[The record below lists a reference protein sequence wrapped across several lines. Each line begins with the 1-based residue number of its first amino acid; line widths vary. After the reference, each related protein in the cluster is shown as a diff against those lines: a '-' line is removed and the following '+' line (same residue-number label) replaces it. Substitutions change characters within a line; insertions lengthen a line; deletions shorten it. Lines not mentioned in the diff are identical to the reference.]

1 MNAVQAVYRTR
12 LSGCRPEPLS
22 HYLKGAGVLRILG
35 NQLEGATV
43 RACWI
48 GDELYLEAPLSA
60 EELVNFFLD
69 QYRPTPVIAPWNGG
83 GGFWDQRAAG
93 EALERVEAST
103 TPRLALYREAI
114 RAARKAAASLGLEAA
129 PKDAMKA
136 RLLRLLRATL
146 PDEALD
152 WLDAVAV
159 LTADKPQFA
168 PILGTGGN
176 DGNLDFS
183 SNFMQRLADVMPFG
197 DDWAPPGRRPRKGQ
211 GPSREQS
218 EAWLR
223 AALFRTRDVPLV
235 RAATGQ
241 FHPGGVGGPNA
252 TAGMEGDS
260 MVNPWEYILMIE
272 GALVLAASVTRRM
285 GTDSTGKASLPF
297 TVSAVA
303 AGAGSL
309 SDADEDKARA
319 EIWLPL
325 WRRPATWG
333 AVRQLFAEGRAEVG
347 RRQARNG
354 LDFVRAVVSLGVDRM
369 VDEFQRYGVL
379 QWYGKSHLAVP
390 LGRIRV
396 QVRPLIRLVDE
407 VEGWLNQVRSVSA
420 DAPHALGQA
429 VRRAER
435 AVFAY
440 AQREERRALLE
451 VLVALAEAE
460 MVVSRSRKLQERVP
474 PIPRVSSRW
483 IEATDDGSPEFAIA
497 AALASILDPAAGPLW
512 FHWLPVAEDRG
523 RLVWLDPADRD
534 VTLTHLLPDLVT
546 MLHRRLMTVGQR
558 RVPQVPARE
567 GALPAQPDD
576 DQGGLQCVPIRAKRP
591 LSLDHVDQFLEGRV
605 DDGRILRLLPAL
617 SLIDW
622 QHESFRSAGMKRE
635 PMLNRAYALLKP
647 LCMPE
652 PLRPDQLEGQQLTL
666 RLPLEVLVRL
676 RAGDM
681 ERPLDLAARRLHAV
695 GLTPI
700 GFRTRQYV
708 HLKPPAGSP
717 LRLAAA
723 LLLPIESAQPLLDLV
738 LPESVKAK
746 KGRDLV

>member
-1 MNAVQAVYRTR
+1 MEGVYRTR

-22 HYLKGAGVLRILG
+22 HYLKGVGVLRILG

-43 RACWI
+43 WACWEA
-48 GDELYLEAPLSA
+48 DELYLEAPLHA
-60 EELVNFFLD
+60 EEVVDFFLN

-93 EALERVEAST
+93 QALGRVEAST

-114 RAARKAAASLGLEAA
+114 CAARKAVASLGIESA
-129 PKDAMKA
+129 PKDEMKA
-136 RLLRLLRATL
+136 RLLRRLRATL

-152 WLDAVAV
+152 WLDAAAV

-183 SNFMQRLADVMPFG
+183 SNFMQRLAEVIPFG
-197 DDWAPPGRRPRKGQ
+197 DDWAPSGRRPRKGQ
-211 GPSREQS
+211 GPSRDQS

-223 AALFRTRDVPLV
+223 AALFRTGDVPLV
-235 RAATGQ
+235 RAAVGQ

-252 TAGMEGDS
+252 TAGMEGDF

-272 GALVLAASVTRRM
+272 GALVLAAAVTRRM
-285 GTDSTGKASLPF
+285 GIDSFGKASLPF

-309 SDADEDKARA
+309 SDADETKARG

-347 RRQARNG
+347 RRQARDG

-379 QWYGKSHLAVP
+379 QWNGKAHLAVP

-407 VEGWLNQVRSVSA
+407 VEGWLNQVRAVSA
-420 DAPHALGQA
+420 DAPQALGRA

-435 AVFAY
+435 AIFAY

-451 VLVALAEAE
+451 LLAALAEAE
-460 MVVSRSRKLQERVP
+460 MVVGRSRQLQQRIS
-474 PIPRVSSRW
+474 PIPRLSPEW
-483 IEATDDGSPEFAIA
+483 LEAAEDGSPEFAIA
-497 AALASILDPAAGPLW
+497 AALASIRDPDAGPLW
-512 FHWLPVAEDRG
+512 HHWMPVGEDRG

-534 VTLTHLLPDLVT
+534 VTLTHLLSDLVT
-546 MLHRRLMTVGQR
+546 MLHLRLMTAGQR
-558 RVPQVPARE
+558 RGPHVSD
-567 GALPAQPDD
+567 GAERPPAQPGGN
-576 DQGGLQCVPIRAKRP
+576 QGGLQCVPIRAKRP
-591 LSLDHVDQFLEGRV
+591 LSLDRVDQFLEGRV
-605 DDGRILRLLPAL
+605 DDGRILQLLPAL

-622 QHESFRSAGMKRE
+622 QQVSYRSPGMKRE

-652 PLRPDQLEGQQLTL
+652 PLHPVQLEGRQVTL
-666 RLPLEVLVRL
+666 RLPLGVLVRL
-676 RAGDM
+676 RTGDM
-681 ERPLDLAARRLHAV
+681 ERALDLAARRLHAV

-723 LLLPIESAQPLLDLV
+723 LLLPIDSAQPLLDLV
-738 LPESVKAK
+738 LPESFSAK